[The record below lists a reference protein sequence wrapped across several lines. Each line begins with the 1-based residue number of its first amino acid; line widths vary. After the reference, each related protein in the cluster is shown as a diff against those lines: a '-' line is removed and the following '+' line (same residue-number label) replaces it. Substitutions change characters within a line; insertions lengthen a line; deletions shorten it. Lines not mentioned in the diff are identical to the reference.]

1 MSKNLFKDK
10 DSKRNEELRDELF
23 KREMD
28 AKAKD
33 DLKEAKFLRHVRNCV
48 ERGIY
53 MEHNPN
59 GTMHICPYCQAPMEV
74 EHDVY
79 CQNCGQ
85 LVK

>member
-1 MSKNLFKDK
+1 MAKNLFKAE
-10 DSKRNEELRDELF
+10 DSRKNEELRDELF
-23 KREMD
+23 KREME
-28 AKAKD
+28 AYKKG
-33 DLKEAKFLRHVRNCV
+33 DLKEAQFLRKVGSCVRK
-48 ERGIY
+48 EIY

-59 GTMHICPYCQAPMEV
+59 GTMHICPRCQEPMEI